1 MSEVFYYYKP
11 KTVLKLSVFGLF
23 CVIFVRHEEQNEY
36 RAFIEHSGSFITSD
50 PDLEKLKIK
59 IEDYLLNLAEL
70 IMKSEKNNNFK

>member
-1 MSEVFYYYKP
+1 MSEVFHYYKP

-59 IEDYLLNLAEL
+59 VENHLLNLAES
-70 IMKSEKNNNFK
+70 IIKSAKNKNCK